1 MRVAIATG
9 PASGESLAR
18 LTRMTAAFVASD
30 LLRGL
35 IAFATSVIIARGLGR
50 DEFGRWTLYA
60 TWTSGLTVMFDVGF
74 GVLLTREAA
83 RGGRVGSL
91 IAGAVAARLAL
102 FAPVALALVALDAGR
117 WAIPDASFQTSGL
130 VLAIAAAGMAYG
142 CLAAVYRAS
151 PAALVV
157 ILTVETAATLMQ
169 CVGSALIIVG
179 GGSIPAL
186 LRLAVA
192 VQLAQLGAAAIGWR
206 MMAPEDR
213 LHLPSP
219 SFIVRLVWRGLPFA
233 MTGLV
238 ANMQSRMGAIVL
250 GVAATPADVAAF
262 GVAQRLEGAARRLP
276 SAACGA
282 ALPVLAGDIEQDG
295 ETPVRARLDGALWWF
310 ALAASAALV
319 LGASPIVR
327 FTYGE
332 SFAGASTA
340 LAWAGIGLVPLLTN
354 AGRKVYLYA
363 AGREAIVLRWTAVA
377 CVIQAIGCAALIP
390 WFGAA
395 GAMAAYV
402 TGEAAIWLPLR
413 RAAGA
418 RI

>member
-1 MRVAIATG
+1 
-9 PASGESLAR
+9 
-18 LTRMTAAFVASD
+18 MTAAFVASD

-50 DEFGRWTLYA
+50 DQFGRWTLYA
-60 TWTSGLTVMFDVGF
+60 TWASGLTMMFDIGF

-91 IAGAVAARLAL
+91 VGGAVAARLAL
-102 FAPVALALVALDAGR
+102 FAPVVVLLVALGAGR
-117 WAIPDASFQTSGL
+117 LAIPDASFETGGL
-130 VLAIAAAGMAYG
+130 VLAIAAAGIVYG

-151 PAALVV
+151 PSPLVA
-157 ILTVETAATLMQ
+157 ILAIETAATLAQ
-169 CVGSALIIVG
+169 CAGSAFIILG

-186 LRLAVA
+186 LRLALA

-206 MMAPEDR
+206 MIAPEDR
-213 LHLPSP
+213 LRLPPLGS
-219 SFIVRLVWRGLPFA
+219 IAQLVWRGLPFA

-238 ANMQSRMGAIVL
+238 ANIQARMGAIVL

-282 ALPVLAGDIEQDG
+282 ALPVLTGDIEGGGYTQ
-295 ETPVRARLDGALWWF
+295 VRARFDGALKWF
-310 ALAASAALV
+310 ALAATAALV
-319 LGASPIVR
+319 LLASPIVR
-327 FTYGE
+327 FTYGD

-340 LAWAGIGLVPLLTN
+340 VTCAGIGLVPLLTN

-363 AGREAIVLRWTAVA
+363 SGREAIVLRWSAVA
-377 CVIQAIGCAALIP
+377 CAIQAIGCAALIP

-402 TGEAAIWLPLR
+402 VGEAVIWLPLR
-413 RAAGA
+413 RAAGTH
-418 RI
+418 R